1 MLTKQNYIA
10 IAAIV
15 ADSRPFDEGV
25 IKVVGGLADY
35 FATDNPAF
43 DRDVFMAA
51 CTGGKLKPRRR
62 KTTVKG
68 SITASGVRLSG
79 KIA

>member
-43 DRDVFMAA
+43 DRDVFMA
-51 CTGGKLKPRRR
+51 CLLYTSPSPRD
-62 KTTVKG
+62 
-68 SITASGVRLSG
+68 S
-79 KIA
+79 